1 MKPEPSTRN
10 TETQLQTI
18 MNKARDLSFMPG
30 AGIPPPFLAG
40 RKEETAA
47 ISMELDRLSEGLNP
61 SQNIALIGPRG
72 NGKTVLLRWVAKEI
86 DRYNGNIKCKALHPD
101 YFDSH
106 HNLVRALTDQSV
118 LQSLTGGSVSAS
130 ITAGDLGIGVSRQ
143 EAADKPLRTVLEKE
157 CSKNSLAILIDEA
170 HTLNRY
176 PKLARTFFNI
186 VQTISGFGKPLLLI
200 LAGTPNISPRLN
212 AIEASFW
219 DRLDKI
225 GIELLSVEAAR
236 EALWIPLE
244 GMGFRIEAGV
254 VDKAADEAQRYPYF
268 LQVVGKAL
276 HQAAK
281 AEPGR
286 GVDGAI
292 LKRALKKLQIRKNN
306 YYSGRY
312 RELRKAGLLPA
323 AEAVARLF
331 ASEKK
336 KTISNAA
343 FEVAVERSLDGKMEE
358 LAKSKDWNEPAAWF
372 EAELRD
378 FGFVWSRIGYED
390 LYEPGIP
397 SLMDYVVKM
406 ARDRDRER
414 ARAEVNS

>member
-1 MKPEPSTRN
+1 
-10 TETQLQTI
+10 
-18 MNKARDLSFMPG
+18 MNQARDLSFMPG
-30 AGIPPPFLAG
+30 AGNSPPVLAG
-40 RKEETAA
+40 RDEEKAA
-47 ISMELDRLSEGLNP
+47 ISIALDRLSEGLNP

-86 DRYNGNIKCKALHPD
+86 DRCNSNIKCKALHPD

-118 LQSLTGGSVSAS
+118 LQSLTGGNVSAS
-130 ITAGDLGIGVSRQ
+130 ISAGELGFGVSRQ

-157 CSKNSLAILIDEA
+157 CSKNGLAILIDEA

-186 VQTISGFGKPLLLI
+186 VQTLSGFGKPLLLI
-200 LAGTPNISPRLN
+200 LAGTPNITPRLN
-212 AIEASFW
+212 AIEATFW
-219 DRLDKI
+219 DRLNKI
-225 GIELLSVEAAR
+225 GIELLSAEAAR
-236 EALWIPLE
+236 DALQIPLE
-244 GMGFRIEAGV
+244 RMGFRIEAGIL
-254 VDKAADEAQRYPYF
+254 DNAADEAQCYPYF
-268 LQVVGKAL
+268 LQVVGEAL

-281 AEPGR
+281 AEPSR

-292 LKRALKKLQIRKNN
+292 LKRALEKLQIRKNN

-331 ASEKK
+331 VSEKK

-343 FEVAVERSLDGKMEE
+343 FEVAVERSLDGNMEK
-358 LAKSKDWNEPAAWF
+358 LAKSMGWNEPAAWF

-390 LYEPGIP
+390 LCEPGIP
-397 SLMDYVVKM
+397 SLMDYVIKM
-406 ARDRDRER
+406 GHEREK
-414 ARAEVNS
+414 ARAEANS